1 MFDVF
6 CNKIKCSFPR
16 LKLWIAVAEILGPAS
31 RKKFIERDLRFFIGM
46 SLSGIY
52 DYTKKQLKPSD
63 DLFYLEEYYAFLAN
77 AGDN

>member
-1 MFDVF
+1 MFDIF
-6 CNKIKCSFPR
+6 CIKIKCSFPR
-16 LKLWIAVAEILGPAS
+16 LKLWIAVSEILGPDS
-31 RKKFIERDLRFFIGM
+31 WKKHMEQIRFFIGM

-63 DLFYLEEYYAFLAN
+63 DLFSLEEYYSFLAN